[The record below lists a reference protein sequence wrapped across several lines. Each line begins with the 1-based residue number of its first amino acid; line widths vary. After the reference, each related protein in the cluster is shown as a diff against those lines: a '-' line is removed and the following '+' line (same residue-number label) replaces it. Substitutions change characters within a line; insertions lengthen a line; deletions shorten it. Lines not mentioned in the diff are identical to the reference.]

1 MKRPCLADWKSKGK
15 KSPAQQQRCKC
26 PPGQWGALWPI
37 ALLGSTQSLSCCL
50 APQWRDSLL
59 LLPAQQRPD
68 IHHWEIDHAEE
79 SISRSPD
86 RSWPPNIT
94 ILLIQGK
101 RQNAI
106 CAGQR
111 MGHQEKSRW
120 GGYECLCKDIA
131 MGFSMGHSAVG
142 WTPRPSKAPSEGQL
156 QCLHRFQEVSA
167 SLADCWAAAHSTWWG
182 SFSQTR
188 LWGRHTPFPVQLCCY
203 EHIHPLFLEVQTLFK
218 LRESGL
224 RFVKAHTL
232 LLILSSDPQLANDKP
247 YIFGR
252 TFGQNN
258 GCYFTCP
265 LSLILQIFW
274 KHVPYPGLTG
284 YDSDLIERQTSRGT

>member
-1 MKRPCLADWKSKGK
+1 MSVSARTLPWDF
-15 KSPAQQQRCKC
+15 
-26 PPGQWGALWPI
+26 QWDTVLLDG
-37 ALLGSTQSLSCCL
+37 LLGPPRLLQ
-50 APQWRDSLL
+50 RDNCNACTDLRRSQ
-59 LLPAQQRPD
+59 PA
-68 IHHWEIDHAEE
+68 WL
-79 SISRSPD
+79 
-86 RSWPPNIT
+86 T
-94 ILLIQGK
+94 
-101 RQNAI
+101 
-106 CAGQR
+106 
-111 MGHQEKSRW
+111 
-120 GGYECLCKDIA
+120 
-131 MGFSMGHSAVG
+131 
-142 WTPRPSKAPSEGQL
+142 T
-156 QCLHRFQEVSA
+156 
-167 SLADCWAAAHSTWWG
+167 AAHSTWWG

-265 LSLILQIFW
+265 LSLILQIF
-274 KHVPYPGLTG
+274 
-284 YDSDLIERQTSRGT
+284 